1 MNTGQINL
9 EFVAAT
15 FIYLGALGALVT
27 AGQGILPEFTSNS
40 EMASLNLE
48 ARQVSTNLLTTPGRQ
63 DFTGKTNWEKN
74 ETTIGNTT
82 SIGLATGFKN
92 VDREK
97 IEQLRTANPRSGRN
111 YFNYS
116 QFKRVA
122 NADNQYQFTFTWMP
136 VIETPD
142 SFTRGNGAS
151 NTPSINEP
159 NTDYYR
165 SAGNQVHY
173 GTEALNGT
181 RYYFLVT
188 SHNGIYNTTY
198 VTPPS
203 DAWNFQ
209 GYSPLGTGE
218 TFGENADEFTI
229 QRFQNRENRPGTL
242 LVVSEELKTFGANVD
257 SDSRVINL
265 YRYAVMEGEPLRVKV
280 LAW

>member
-1 MNTGQINL
+1 MNAGQINL

-15 FIYLGALGALVT
+15 FIYLAALGALVT

-48 ARQVSTNLLTTPGRQ
+48 ARQVSTKLLTTPGRQ
-63 DFTGKTNWEKN
+63 NFTGETNWEEN

-82 SIGLATGFKN
+82 SIGLATDFKQ
-92 VDREK
+92 VDRDK
-97 IEQLRTANPRSGRN
+97 IRQLRTANPRSGRN

-122 NADNQYQFTFTWMP
+122 NADNQYQFTFTWIP
-136 VIETPD
+136 VIETAD
-142 SFTRGNGAS
+142 SFTRGTGAS
-151 NTPSINEP
+151 NTPSIDEP
-159 NTDYYR
+159 DTDYYR
-165 SAGNQVHY
+165 SAGNRVHY
-173 GTEALNGT
+173 GSEVLKGT

-198 VTPPS
+198 ITTTPVGW
-203 DAWNFQ
+203 DFR
-209 GYSPLGTGE
+209 GYPPLGTGD
-218 TFGENADEFTI
+218 TFGQGADEFTI
-229 QRFQNRENRPGTL
+229 QRFQNRQEKPGTL
-242 LVVSEELKTFGANVD
+242 VLVSEELKTFGANVD